1 MNRKTNGIMGLR
13 KHPYASASFPT
24 VTFDNENKSTP
35 ARDSGRA
42 YSSSKLYIRCRY
54 SSVNAPMHHISLRQ
68 GLRSFF

>member
-35 ARDSGRA
+35 SSNSAEKLRRYTSTSSGA
-42 YSSSKLYIRCRY
+42 
-54 SSVNAPMHHISLRQ
+54 A
-68 GLRSFF
+68 